1 MPRIAVVLFIVLN
14 LVAVSVAGE
23 TITLKET
30 LDRLVTRTTRAR
42 IITGQREVAKAKF
55 SAEKIG
61 YYLPKIS
68 FSTLPEYG
76 ISEDYTSYFGI
87 SDPISFKSASASG
100 YGNIQLKQKV
110 LTGGDLTFESRFN
123 ISNIEYPDPVYEF
136 IEGRQTVRDINTA
149 TDKRRLGNFKLQFI
163 QPLLRTS
170 ESRSAYLTARSNV
183 NKADVEWRI
192 NQTDLKKEGITA
204 FFDLLTAD
212 IDRQIAESNSQLAD
226 YNARW
231 DSVKFDD
238 EVITEETW
246 VESKSERLEKKLALF
261 DAQANYEEKI
271 NDFSHLL
278 DFPSGREVTLES
290 PSIPRRPDSRKA
302 QWLLD
307 NAETTGET
315 ELARIAMETA
325 RRELDE
331 VRNSAGING
340 TLNAS
345 YAIGRGTVTRSK
357 EKGES
362 EEDVDTKDWQVSLNF
377 TYPIWDGGAA
387 GAGIHSQE
395 LTYESKHLEYQAAR
409 RNARNK
415 MLILLKRLEIN
426 GSKLA
431 LLEQELELARNKLRD
446 AEGRHNEGL
455 ISDGALLENRVYCME
470 AQKNSL
476 TTMKGYYLDLT
487 ELEKSEPE

>member
-1 MPRIAVVLFIVLN
+1 
-14 LVAVSVAGE
+14 
-23 TITLKET
+23 
-30 LDRLVTRTTRAR
+30 
-42 IITGQREVAKAKF
+42 
-55 SAEKIG
+55 
-61 YYLPKIS
+61 
-68 FSTLPEYG
+68 
-76 ISEDYTSYFGI
+76 
-87 SDPISFKSASASG
+87 
-100 YGNIQLKQKV
+100 
-110 LTGGDLTFESRFN
+110 
-123 ISNIEYPDPVYEF
+123 
-136 IEGRQTVRDINTA
+136 
-149 TDKRRLGNFKLQFI
+149 
-163 QPLLRTS
+163 
-170 ESRSAYLTARSNV
+170 
-183 NKADVEWRI
+183 VEWRI
-192 NQTDLKKEGITA
+192 NRADLKKEGITA

-238 EVITEETW
+238 EVITEGAW
-246 VESKSERLEKKLALF
+246 IESKSERLEKKLALF

-278 DFPSGREVTLES
+278 DFPFGHKVTLEA

-302 QWLLD
+302 QRLLD

-331 VRNSAGING
+331 VRNSAGLNG

-345 YAIGRGTVTRSK
+345 YAIGRGTVIRSK

-362 EEDVDTKDWQVSLNF
+362 EEDVNTKDWQVSLNF
-377 TYPIWDGGAA
+377 TYPIWDGGAS

-395 LTYESKHLEYQAAR
+395 LTCESARLEYQAAR

-431 LLEQELELARNKLRD
+431 LLEQELELARHKLAD
-446 AEGRHNEGL
+446 AENRYNEGL
-455 ISDGALLENRVYCME
+455 ISDGALLENRVYCLE
-470 AQKNSL
+470 AQKNRL

-487 ELEKSEPE
+487 ELEKSEPQ